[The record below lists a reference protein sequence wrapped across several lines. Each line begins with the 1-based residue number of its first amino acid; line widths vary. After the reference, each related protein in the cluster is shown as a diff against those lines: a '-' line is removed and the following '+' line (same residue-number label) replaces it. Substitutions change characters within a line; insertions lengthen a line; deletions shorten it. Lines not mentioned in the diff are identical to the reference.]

1 MKYIVSGA
9 DIIFLAPPGG
19 EVAYGKCALAINE
32 NQSPKWQGVPTS
44 QESTMAASAT
54 ASAAVTGVADNFSTG
69 RRPVLHQHH
78 QCQALFI
85 LTAKFLRRSCFGAG
99 VHCHDCGEEI
109 TRPPRAVLGR
119 GG

>member
-1 MKYIVSGA
+1 
-9 DIIFLAPPGG
+9 
-19 EVAYGKCALAINE
+19 
-32 NQSPKWQGVPTS
+32 
-44 QESTMAASAT
+44 MAASAT

-99 VHCHDCGEEI
+99 VLI
-109 TRPPRAVLGR
+109 ATIVKKLLGR
-119 GG
+119 RGQFSVEEDEKRMMLAVTDAQLPNPPPPKHTGIKVQSIGEGGSTI